1 MNKTVEVTFESDNL
15 SDVREKI
22 KAFETLYETSP
33 DVFVHGEVFSFK
45 DKDGNYHSDIE
56 EAVLF
61 NLDGIGGYWTKVR
74 NIKHKYFSAK
84 YDGKL
89 DSKLMPSSAEKL
101 VESRPINYGE
111 DDYYLEN
118 VASDKEKRRILNN
131 DPEEDVEPTKW
142 KLEARI
148 EL

>member
-1 MNKTVEVTFESDNL
+1 MSNKVKVTFESDNL
-15 SDVREKI
+15 SKVREKI
-22 KAFETLYETSP
+22 RAFETLYDTSP

-45 DKDGNYHSDIE
+45 DADGNYHSDIE

-61 NLDGIGGYWTKVR
+61 NLNGIGGYWTKVKS
-74 NIKHKYFSAK
+74 IKHKYFSAR

-101 VESRPINYGE
+101 VKSRPIHYGE

-118 VASDKEKRRILNN
+118 IASEEEKERIESN

-148 EL
+148 